1 MWCVAPSFIDKVSKR
16 SILHEQC
23 KGEKMS
29 KALSIEVAEPNF
41 NPSERFSDPRLE
53 KWNVNFL
60 FKYVLPS

>member
-1 MWCVAPSFIDKVSKR
+1 MAPSFIDKVSKR

-29 KALSIEVAEPNF
+29 KAFSIVVAEPNL

-53 KWNVNFL
+53 K
-60 FKYVLPS
+60 